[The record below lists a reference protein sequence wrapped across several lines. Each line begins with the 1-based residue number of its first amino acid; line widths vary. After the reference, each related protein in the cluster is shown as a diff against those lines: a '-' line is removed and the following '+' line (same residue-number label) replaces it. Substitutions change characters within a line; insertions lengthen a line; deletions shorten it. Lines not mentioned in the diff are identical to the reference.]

1 MTDWSSLLSDTQS
14 LVTQDFHSFP
24 RVERNLAQLQ
34 QYAQTL
40 RARAGNF
47 RSLNNQIAA
56 TRLLAQQGF
65 DTSRLTQ
72 DVTTL
77 DIQPTIEDVFHAD
90 TTSVEEYLRQVE
102 ESTILT
108 TIQEAQQNTVAVFD
122 AYMDDCMAHDWAA
135 SKRQLYGLIAPHH
148 GSGPA
153 LGSTGGAGAK
163 APGGGGSLFG
173 TPARGPLQG
182 GGGGGGDGSRL
193 AALPPNE
200 QAYVEV
206 VRRANEAVAAGNA
219 GFDLARE
226 FRDSCK
232 PGRAASSG
240 PAAPGASGG
249 ADSSMRAC
257 WSLLVD
263 MLAEARGRGVGGQA
277 AAGGSK
283 FVEALAAGG
292 RKHLERGHCQHM
304 RNTLLRHKVAAE
316 RGADP
321 EPLREVQAYVQVK
334 LGGGAGR
341 GPLDFQSP
349 GGLDT
354 SWMQVYFSL
363 RNGWVDAA
371 RKAAQAAYEPALSRL
386 GEGGFRSLLDDWLRL
401 GGRLPERTATQLAR
415 VCESLLH
422 DKAALSS
429 QPKQPYLVL
438 VLALLAGDV
447 RSCDALAATLA
458 ALKQPSV
465 LTTIEDYMWSKL
477 TLFQAG
483 QTGAAPSSSSPLPMS
498 SSLDRGSLLSG
509 MASGFSSGLLVPYG
523 LAELHADINRWPAA
537 YYTKQGSEPL
547 LYVTVLLLS
556 LQFNTALAFLWKDE
570 MARAFRVDSV
580 HLAIALWQERLL
592 AITTPGA
599 EPGPDVGALVHAYG
613 RKLVHLDSGLAL
625 SYYMLAAA
633 MQGNSIAVKGQMLR
647 ELLSESRDFGS
658 LLGGGSAP
666 GGRPGGALAAYV
678 PDPEERKR
686 LFEAVAY
693 ECQVAAQPEEAV
705 ELYLA
710 ADRPRQALALLNQ
723 QLSLLLPSAA
733 QEAASGLDVS
743 GAAISLKRVLV
754 RARDAR
760 ARIPATADSGSRRE
774 VEALQQLQA
783 VWELLLAAAQQRHDL
798 ALQKLHELSFV
809 PLEKARVEQCVRVA
823 QSGLHPAVQERLQD
837 VLAVAAHTI
846 SALKDGASREKCYTL
861 RTELDALCQFANS
874 VSFRVPRVVYQK
886 LCEAASCFS

>member
-1 MTDWSSLLSDTQS
+1 
-14 LVTQDFHSFP
+14 
-24 RVERNLAQLQ
+24 
-34 QYAQTL
+34 
-40 RARAGNF
+40 
-47 RSLNNQIAA
+47 
-56 TRLLAQQGF
+56 
-65 DTSRLTQ
+65 
-72 DVTTL
+72 
-77 DIQPTIEDVFHAD
+77 
-90 TTSVEEYLRQVE
+90 
-102 ESTILT
+102 
-108 TIQEAQQNTVAVFD
+108 
-122 AYMDDCMAHDWAA
+122 
-135 SKRQLYGLIAPHH
+135 
-148 GSGPA
+148 
-153 LGSTGGAGAK
+153 
-163 APGGGGSLFG
+163 
-173 TPARGPLQG
+173 
-182 GGGGGGDGSRL
+182 
-193 AALPPNE
+193 
-200 QAYVEV
+200 
-206 VRRANEAVAAGNA
+206 
-219 GFDLARE
+219 
-226 FRDSCK
+226 
-232 PGRAASSG
+232 
-240 PAAPGASGG
+240 
-249 ADSSMRAC
+249 
-257 WSLLVD
+257 
-263 MLAEARGRGVGGQA
+263 
-277 AAGGSK
+277 
-283 FVEALAAGG
+283 
-292 RKHLERGHCQHM
+292 
-304 RNTLLRHKVAAE
+304 
-316 RGADP
+316 
-321 EPLREVQAYVQVK
+321 
-334 LGGGAGR
+334 
-341 GPLDFQSP
+341 
-349 GGLDT
+349 
-354 SWMQVYFSL
+354 MQVYFSL

-371 RKAAQAAYEPALSRL
+371 RKAAQAAYEPALTRL
-386 GEGGFRSLLDDWLRL
+386 GEGGFRSLLEDWLRL

-556 LQFNTALAFLWKDE
+556 LQFNTALAFLWKVMVKHSQISSSQGSSSQGSSSQGSSSQGNSSQAAAARAAAARSAAAAGSTAATVQAHSHAAAAFASSESVPYPIPLLDE

-592 AITTPGA
+592 AITTPAAITPGA

-693 ECQVAAQPEEAV
+693 ECQVRLLISQGWAIGPDPGLLGEAKVWGSKPGIIKSLCHPTTTTTTTTQVAAQPEEAV

-743 GAAISLKRVLV
+743 GAAVSLKRVLV